1 MMRKS
6 ALVVGILFSSLTAGR
21 LLAQQDSANAKHANP
36 ASSMNHAPAATPMHH
51 DSTRV
56 SSAGTNSAQHARWT
70 KEQIKE
76 AQEGLAKAGYFKG
89 QPNGVYGKSTR
100 KAVRDYQ
107 KANKLPVTGHL
118 NQDLLTRLHSA

>member
-6 ALVVGILFSSLTAGR
+6 ALVAGILFSSLTAGR
-21 LLAQQDSANAKHANP
+21 LLAQQDSANAKH
-36 ASSMNHAPAATPMHH
+36 SGMSHTPAATPMHH

-56 SSAGTNSAQHARWT
+56 SSAGTSSTQHARWS

-100 KAVRDYQ
+100 KALREYQ
-107 KANKLPVTGHL
+107 KANKLPVTGRL
-118 NQDLLTRLHSA
+118 DQDLLTRLHSA

>member
-21 LLAQQDSANAKHANP
+21 LLAQQDSANAKHA
-36 ASSMNHAPAATPMHH
+36 SGMNRATTATPMHH

-56 SSAGTNSAQHARWT
+56 SSAGTNSTQHAKWS

-89 QPNGVYGKSTR
+89 HPNGVYGKSTR
-100 KAVRDYQ
+100 KALREYQ
-107 KANKLPVTGHL
+107 KANKLPVTGRL
-118 NQDLLTRLHSA
+118 DQDLLTRLHSA